1 MPTTSLPLVRQP
13 GTFSRMARRR
23 TFLQAV
29 HPRNV
34 AGTLLMNGTSLRV
47 EISYCMTGDG
57 KGYQQARARPSSH
70 NIFRSLTEV
79 NPRTNRISPLTMS
92 SKKEKERKTILN
104 RTRLSRWVRQLRFDL
119 PASRRRRHQLNRTP
133 LSYQQLRLSQQL
145 QLSPHPQ
152 SNLFVRPVRKHP
164 LLPP

>member
-1 MPTTSLPLVRQP
+1 MPTTSLPSVKQP

-47 EISYCMTGDG
+47 EIFYCMTGDG

-79 NPRTNRISPLTMS
+79 NPRTNRTSPPTMG
-92 SKKEKERKTILN
+92 SKKKERKTILN
-104 RTRLSRWVRQLRFDL
+104 RTRLSRWVRLLRFDL
-119 PASRRRRHQLNRTP
+119 PASRRRLHHQLNRT
-133 LSYQQLRLSQQL
+133 LSNYQQLRLSQQL

-152 SNLFVRPVRKHP
+152 SNLFVRPVRKH
-164 LLPP
+164 LLLLL

>member
-1 MPTTSLPLVRQP
+1 MPTTSLPSVKQP

-57 KGYQQARARPSSH
+57 KGYQQARARLSSH

-79 NPRTNRISPLTMS
+79 NPRTNRTSPPTMG

-104 RTRLSRWVRQLRFDL
+104 RMRLSRWVRLLRFDL
-119 PASRRRRHQLNRTP
+119 PASRRRLHHQLNRT
-133 LSYQQLRLSQQL
+133 LSSYQQL